1 MSSQKMKWAE
11 IEKLYDQ
18 EWIEL
23 IDYDWSE
30 NAIHPISGVIRVHAK
45 DRGEFD
51 RLAAINPPKESAYIF
66 VGTPPLAPNTHLST
80 FRVLEV
86 G

>member
-1 MSSQKMKWAE
+1 MTEQKLSWEE

-30 NAIHPISGVIRVHAK
+30 YDMHPISGIIRVHAK
-45 DRGEFD
+45 DRSEFD
-51 RLAAINPPKESAYIF
+51 KLAAINPPKESAFIF
-66 VGTPPLAPNTHLST
+66 VGRPHLAPNTHLST

-86 G
+86 R